1 MSGNKYILY
10 KYVESGGETLTD
22 VKVKFFHFDKIL
34 IKKLLYNAV
43 ISEFK
48 QKVYYVED
56 EKGLTHYTLC
66 IGKCKKFPFLD
77 KNDYILGPSW
87 TRDDTRG
94 QRLLAKMLNY
104 VSCDILKKYPDANIY
119 TVVREENVASTK
131 GVLKADFKKIG
142 YVEKTPG
149 LKIYSKVHLD

>member
-1 MSGNKYILY
+1 MANGRYILY
-10 KYVESGGETLTD
+10 KYCEAGGETLSD
-22 VKVKFFHFDKIL
+22 VKVKRFHFHKEL
-34 IKKLLYNAV
+34 TKKLIYNAV
-43 ISEFK
+43 ICEFRH
-48 QKVYYVED
+48 KVYYVED
-56 EKGLTHYTLC
+56 ENGLTHYTMC
-66 IGKCKKFPFLD
+66 IGKCKKFPFMK

-87 TRDDTRG
+87 TRTDTRG

-104 VSCDILKKYPDANIY
+104 VSQDILKKYPDANIY

-142 YVEKTPG
+142 YIEKTPK